1 MTAREDKSHC
11 WHERHQVPQFER
23 RAPSRTTTRTAA
35 TRGEPP
41 VSGGIVALLAPTQR
55 TEFWF
60 PSSFLRDPVP
70 PWLISFPWLGRRP
83 CHTYANTPTST
94 SSSGLP
100 NASTGIAAPCR
111 VFQQR
116 LADSITTRMTPT
128 MKIIIRVE
136 SR

>member
-1 MTAREDKSHC
+1 MAGPQTMSHLC
-11 WHERHQVPQFER
+11 QHPHVNQLLRLAERFHGNR
-23 RAPSRTTTRTAA
+23 C
-35 TRGEPP
+35 
-41 VSGGIVALLAPTQR
+41 GIVALLAPTQR

-94 SSSGLP
+94 SSSGLDRK
-100 NASTGIAAPCR
+100 STGIAAACR